1 MRFVQDILNHMGAA
15 GTGSPLFPAGYVA
28 GTIAIGAGQAGAP
41 QQLLALVQAQ
51 LDPNCPG
58 AGQEVTL
65 QTDSS
70 GALYVGEP
78 NAVGPLSTTNYG
90 YCLDA
95 AQSGF
100 VAGASRT
107 YRTAFPG
114 SHSPVGSLSVLMTG
128 AGTFHVEVA

>member
-1 MRFVQDILNHMGAA
+1 MGAA
-15 GTGSPLFPAGYVA
+15 ATGNPLFPAGYVA
-28 GTIAIGAGQAGAP
+28 GTVTISAGQAGVP
-41 QQLLALVQAQ
+41 QQLLALIQAQ
-51 LDPNCPG
+51 IDPNCPG

-65 QTDSS
+65 QTDNS

-78 NAVGPLSTTNYG
+78 NKIGPLSASNYG
-90 YCLDA
+90 YCLDT

-114 SHSPVGSLSVLMTG
+114 AHSPVGSLFVLMTG
-128 AGTFHVEVA
+128 AGTFHVEVS